1 MDHEG
6 NEVDG
11 DQIMAILAVALKASG
26 KLKDNVLVATVMS
39 NLGLKIALREAG
51 ISMRETGVGDR
62 YVLEE
67 MRDGGFNLGGE
78 QSGHVI
84 FADHATTGDGVLTGL
99 QLAAQ
104 VALTGRPL
112 KELATVMT
120 KLPQVLINVKGVDRT
135 RVKGDEVVAAAVRLP
150 KPNSA
155 TPAASCC
162 APPAPSLWCASWWRP
177 GTRRPPRASPSA
189 WPRWSGP
196 NWPWAGSPARWS
208 PSQGAPGVTEAVRL
222 PWEVGSRSFLP
233 VVPDARCR
241 RLACA
246 EGLPMLV

>member
-26 KLKDNVLVATVMS
+26 KLKDDVLVATVMS
-39 NLGLKIALREAG
+39 NLGLKIALRDAG
-51 ISMRETGVGDR
+51 ISLRETGVGDR
-62 YVLEE
+62 YVLEG

-112 KELATVMT
+112 EGA
-120 KLPQVLINVKGVDRT
+120 GH
-135 RVKGDEVVAAAVRLP
+135 GDDQAPAGADQRQGRRP
-150 KPNSA
+150 DPGQGRRRPWPRPWPAPRRSSA
-155 TPAASCC
+155 TPARVLLR
-162 APPAPSLWCASWWRP
+162 PS
-177 GTRRPPRASPSA
+177 GT
-189 WPRWSGP
+189 
-196 NWPWAGSPARWS
+196 
-208 PSQGAPGVTEAVRL
+208 E
-222 PWEVGSRSFLP
+222 P
-233 VVPDARCR
+233 VVRVMVEAGDQETAQDI
-241 RLACA
+241 A
-246 EGLPMLV
+246 EGLAQVVRTELALALVAD